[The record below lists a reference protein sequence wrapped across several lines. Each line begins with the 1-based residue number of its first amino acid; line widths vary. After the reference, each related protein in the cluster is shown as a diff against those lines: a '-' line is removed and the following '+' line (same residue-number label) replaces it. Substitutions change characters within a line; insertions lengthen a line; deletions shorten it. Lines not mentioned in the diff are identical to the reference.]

1 MDVRAILSVKS
12 FYLNV
17 SLLEEKS
24 QCTYTHRY
32 VPVTQSNRLHELK
45 NTNVSNIVHVSEGLS
60 IALSSTPGLFVLF
73 AFSKGKEVK
82 EETIFVIQFLWT
94 EATVSLCI
102 FWTEKFKPTKL
113 IQHSSVELLLVCW

>member
-24 QCTYTHRY
+24 QCTYAHKY
-32 VPVTQSNRLHELK
+32 VPVTQNNQLHKLT
-45 NTNVSNIVHVSEGLS
+45 NTNVNNTVHVSKGLS

-82 EETIFVIQFLWT
+82 EETLSSNFYGLKQQFHYVL
-94 EATVSLCI
+94 SGLR
-102 FWTEKFKPTKL
+102 
-113 IQHSSVELLLVCW
+113 SSS